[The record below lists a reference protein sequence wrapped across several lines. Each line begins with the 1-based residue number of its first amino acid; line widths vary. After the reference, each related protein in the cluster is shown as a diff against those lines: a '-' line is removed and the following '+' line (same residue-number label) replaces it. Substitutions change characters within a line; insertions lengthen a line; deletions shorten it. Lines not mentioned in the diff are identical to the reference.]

1 MKTKLFA
8 SLMAMIICLSMCI
21 TGISAS
27 ADTVWKDGTYSV
39 ETEKDAANSFYK
51 MIVDV
56 KNGAVESIDFQ
67 YWNKTTQVTMASTE
81 NVPDP
86 YKTDMVNKLNEIAYY
101 VKEAE
106 TTKDVTLIG
115 VYNEPNE
122 GLYEA
127 FQTAWSEILKK
138 ATAEE
143 SNASKTD
150 MKNGTYKAETTP
162 DDYGRYY
169 KMEVVVEEGT
179 ITKFEFTRWS
189 SKGQMTRESAEALGD
204 PYKAGQLA
212 VLDEM
217 DYYVDLAMQGKDI
230 SIRPDTVEG
239 ADIFDIFKS
248 LWSEIQEQ
256 GTGATSSTDNTNPD
270 TGVADNSAILIIIA
284 ATMLLLIAMMTKKK
298 ISVQG

>member
-1 MKTKLFA
+1 
-8 SLMAMIICLSMCI
+8 
-21 TGISAS
+21 
-27 ADTVWKDGTYSV
+27 
-39 ETEKDAANSFYK
+39 
-51 MIVDV
+51 
-56 KNGAVESIDFQ
+56 
-67 YWNKTTQVTMASTE
+67 
-81 NVPDP
+81 
-86 YKTDMVNKLNEIAYY
+86 
-101 VKEAE
+101 
-106 TTKDVTLIG
+106 
-115 VYNEPNE
+115 
-122 GLYEA
+122 
-127 FQTAWSEILKK
+127 
-138 ATAEE
+138 
-143 SNASKTD
+143 

-230 SIRPDTVEG
+230 SISPDTVEG